1 MGMNILQA
9 CEDFFITGIRMM
21 VGFRFLFF
29 TRQNPVLPKASAVMR
44 MFFER
49 TGQVS
54 IFIKAVPGMGVLFNF
69 TYNLRVYIVAVFR
82 VAVAFSFFQAAG
94 QFILIAAVIML
105 MFFDP
110 ACSGLLKCDCGKKEC
125 IGCARCP
132 SRIYLLIRFFNY
144 VSLRLSNKS
153 VFFYNIFNSSYRLP
167 ETPLKNIYYLT

>member
-29 TRQNPVLPKASAVMR
+29 TQQNPVLPKASAVMR

-110 ACSGLLKCDCGKKEC
+110 ACSGLLKCNCGKKEC
-125 IGCARCP
+125 IGCAKDDNAGQDTDKT
-132 SRIYLLIRFFNY
+132 SEKAAAMSISHISSDTFFQ
-144 VSLRLSNKS
+144 LC
-153 VFFYNIFNSSYRLP
+153 IP
-167 ETPLKNIYYLT
+167 QII